1 SPADVDVVEAHGTGT
16 RLGDPIEAQA
26 LLATYGRRDPGAEP
40 VWLGSLK
47 SNIGHTQAAAGIGGV
62 IKMVEALRRGV
73 LPKTLHVDLPTSQVD
88 WSAGRVSLLAEERTW
103 PTVGRARRAA
113 VSSFGIS
120 GTNAHVIL
128 EQAPDDL
135 SAGSAEGTDDVARGV
150 DPAIPNVLVLSGHSA
165 GAVRDSATAL
175 AALLGDTEVTPS
187 DVAFSLT
194 RRSVFEHRAVVLGR
208 GREELVAGLEALA
221 RGDSGAAVVKG
232 AAAAGKTGW
241 LFTGQGSQRV
251 GMGRELYGRF
261 PVFAAAIDEICG
273 HFDGVLGDSLR
284 EVIFSDPN
292 GELDSTVWTQAA
304 LFAVELALAALLRSW
319 GVEPDVVVGHSVGGL
334 AAACV
339 AGVMTVADAC
349 AVVAAR
355 GQLMQETAEGVMVAV
370 RASEAEIAGL
380 LTEMPDGEVS
390 IAAVNGPE
398 SVVIS
403 GDPEA
408 VAALA
413 NRYEDRRVRRLSVN
427 RAFHSAR
434 MTPVVERLE
443 QVLTGITLSPPRI
456 PVVSDSTGA
465 LLTAEEATSPRYW
478 AEHVRR
484 PVRFADAVVTLRTLG
499 VSRCVELGPDPVLTA
514 VLGELQPMSTGML
527 RAGRAESHTAL
538 AGLAHLH
545 VHGHA
550 VDWSATLP
558 AGRRVPLPT
567 YPFQRTHYW
576 LSTDAP
582 RGGADALGFEPVEH
596 AILTAATELPGGA
609 GHMFSGRL
617 TATSPVWLREH
628 AIHGTLILPGVA
640 YLDMMLHV
648 AGMIGCDRVDELTH
662 YVFMAI
668 PDQGALHLRVLV
680 EPADTAGRHP
690 FALYSRAADAQPD
703 VEWAH
708 HAGGL
713 LSTAGAAPDFALRE
727 WPPAG
732 ADAIDAAEFYRAAT
746 EAGLGYGP
754 YFSGLRRIWSVGDER
769 YAEVSLPDGASPNG
783 YGIHPG
789 LLDSVIQPSVLVPAE
804 GPHELDVRVPFSWGG
819 AVLHATRAARVR
831 VRIAPV
837 AEGEVRLEIADE
849 TGAPV
854 MTIDS
859 LVLRVVNPEQ
869 TSAARSAD
877 LDGLHQVTWT
887 PLPVQDSAPGDT
899 TAVLGDSAMADA
911 TGWDD
916 HSDLAALLAAV
927 RGGAAAPESLVVRV
941 RSESADPAES
951 GRLLGHRVLALAQ
964 EVLADDRLTSRVV
977 VVTEGA
983 VTPVRDIG
991 AACVWGLIRSVQAEH
1006 PGRFVLVDID
1016 DADGLRLLPAAIAT
1030 GEPQLAIRGAAF
1042 HVPRLARFAATPD
1055 GPHWPMDGTVLI
1067 TGGTGALGVAV
1078 ARHLVVEHGV
1088 TRLLLVSRRGADAP
1102 GATDVAAELCARGAQ
1117 VTIVACDIADRTAT
1131 AELLAALP
1139 DSAPLRGIVH
1149 CAGALDDGV
1158 VAALT
1163 PERIDTV
1170 LRSKAHGA
1178 WNLHELTRDHELDAF
1193 VLFSSAIGVLG
1204 GPGQGNYAAAN
1215 AFLDALAEH
1224 RVSHNLPGLS
1234 LAWGLWADEAGMGG
1248 RLGAQDRARLAR
1260 TGLSPLPSEQAL
1272 ALLDASVSMD
1282 RAVLVPAKLDLA
1294 AIQATADSASA
1305 LLRGLVRPPRNQQP
1319 RSDAPRTLLARD
1331 LAALDDA
1338 DRVAHLT
1345 DVVGTEVAAVLGHDT
1360 TASIDPRQQ
1369 FKDLGFDSLSAVE
1382 LRNTLNT
1389 ITGLRLPATLLF
1401 DFPTL
1406 NELAAQLN
1414 SELAGTRPETR
1425 APVRRRASVGDPVVI
1440 VGVGCRFPGGVASS
1454 DDLWDLVA
1462 EGVDAVSGFPVN
1474 RGWDPGV
1481 IDPMGGPGKS
1491 YLGIGGFVHDA
1502 DRFDAEFFGISPREA
1517 LAMDPQQRVLLEVA
1531 WEALEHAGI
1540 DPTALRGSET
1550 GVFLGVVGQEYASL
1564 SRVGTEGVE
1573 GYLLTGTTVSVAS
1586 GRVAYALG
1594 LEGPA
1599 VTVDTA
1605 CSSSLV
1611 ALHQA
1616 AAALRAGECDMALA
1630 GGVAVLATPGMF
1642 VEFSRLNGLAADG
1655 RCKSFAD
1662 AADGTTWA
1670 EGAGVLVLERLS
1682 DARRLGHE
1690 VLAVVR
1696 GSAVN
1701 QDGASN
1707 GLSAPNGP
1715 AQQRVIR
1722 AALAAAGLDASDVD
1736 AVEAHGT
1743 GTRLGDPIEAQAI
1756 LATYGQRRQDA
1767 EPLWL
1772 GSLKSNIG
1780 HAQAAAGIGG
1790 VIKMVEALRRGVLPK
1805 TLHVNSP
1812 TTQVDWTSGR
1822 VELLTEPRDWPE
1834 VGRTRRAAVSSF
1846 GISGTNAH
1854 VILEQAPAQV
1864 VADPGGDKYAR
1875 ALPVAVALS
1884 GRSDAALRA
1893 AGDRL
1898 AGALRAGADPRD
1910 MALSLS
1916 RRTVFDHR
1924 AVVVGDGPD
1933 ELAAGLRALAGGV
1946 PNTNL
1951 ALGVADSGKTAW
1963 LFTGQGAQRPG
1974 MGRELYEVFP
1984 VFAAAVDDACGH
1996 FDALLGGS
2004 LREVIFAAESDALD
2018 STIWAQAGLFAVELG
2033 LAALLDSWGLTPDV
2047 VAGHSLGGLVAAH
2060 VAGVLSVADA
2070 CAVVAARGRL
2080 MEAVG
2085 AGAMASVSASEADVS
2100 AVLTQVPG
2108 VSIAAVNGPQSVVVS
2123 GDRDAVARVVARFA
2137 DRRTRWLRVGKG
2149 FHSAHMDPVA
2159 GRLEEV
2165 FARVALS
2172 PPRIPVVSDC
2182 TGEPLSPEQA
2192 TSPRY
2197 WAEHVRRPVRF
2208 GDSVRCLRTM
2218 GVTRCVELGP
2228 DPALSVLIGEA
2239 GPASTSLLRSGRE
2252 EVRTVLAALAH
2263 LHVRGQ
2269 AVDWSRVSPGGRR
2282 ITLPTYPF
2290 QRSSYWL
2297 TPSGRPSVA
2306 TAGLA
2311 DTGHPL
2317 LGAAVEIPG
2326 SGEIV
2331 YTGRLSVRSQPWLA
2345 QHAVH
2350 GIIVL
2355 PGVAYVDLLLGV
2367 GADVGA
2373 RHIEELVHHR
2383 LLTVPEDRARLLR
2396 VTVSAVDSSGIRQA
2410 VLYSR
2415 AEDAARDAAW
2425 VRHATA
2431 ELSADESLP
2440 TMDFPDWPP
2449 AGSAPVDIDEFYRRL
2464 VGLGFDYGPIF
2475 QGVRACWTEG
2485 EVTYAEVA
2493 LAADVDARSFA
2504 LHPALLDSALHPL
2517 MLWEQSESVRLPYS
2531 WRGVTAYAAGRTE
2544 VRVRLRRTGEDTL
2557 ALDITDTAGEP
2568 VLRVDTLTTRSAA
2581 PDQVGAAAEAAEPL
2595 YEMTWVP
2602 VTGPAARSTG
2612 VRWAVLGDPA
2622 TAAAL
2627 RAVGMDVT
2635 DHRDLVSVAE
2645 SSDYLVVAV
2654 SGAAPTPDAVHA
2666 EVTAQLAT
2674 VQEHL
2679 AGAAGYRLI
2688 VLTRHAV
2695 VLDGDTA
2702 EPDLAGAAVWGLVR
2716 SAQSEEPDRIV
2727 LVDHDGASAS
2737 LRALAAAVDSGEP
2750 QVAIRRGVVTVP
2762 RLAPATVSADVPAE
2776 FDTEAT
2782 VLITGGTGAL
2792 GAVLARHVVR
2802 RRGARHLVLLS
2813 RRGPDADGASELVA
2827 ELTAA
2832 GAAVR
2837 VVACDVADRAAL
2849 AAVLASIP
2857 PQHPLTAVIH
2867 TAGTLDDGAIASL
2880 TPTRL
2885 SRVLAPKVDAAW
2897 HLHEL
2902 TTDVELSSF
2911 VVFSSIAG
2919 LIGNRGQGN
2928 YAAANTFLDALAQHR
2943 RNRGLPAQSLAW
2955 GLWEQASRMT
2965 AGLDQVDLDRLRR
2978 TGIRRL
2984 PTDLALRLFD
2994 TAAAAPHALLVP
3006 AQLDLDMLNRGDG
3019 QAPAVLRGVVRATGA
3034 RARTRPDQG
3043 TRLRERLRGSSAA
3056 EQNAVLLDHVRTVL
3070 ANVLGHGSTA
3080 MIDAHRGFSEMGVD
3094 SLTTIELRDRFTE
3107 STGLRLPLSALFDYP
3122 TPAGLAAH
3130 LRIELNTAATESPD
3144 APAPEPL
3151 GELDRLEQSIQ
3162 RSNPRDRAAL
3172 IARLKAM
3179 TARLDDA
3186 AESVGSEVPAFD
3198 NDDDIYA
3205 FIDNELGLA
3214 EPTADKD

>member
-1 SPADVDVVEAHGTGT
+1 
-16 RLGDPIEAQA
+16 
-26 LLATYGRRDPGAEP
+26 
-40 VWLGSLK
+40 
-47 SNIGHTQAAAGIGGV
+47 
-62 IKMVEALRRGV
+62 M
-73 LPKTLHVDLPTSQVD
+73 
-88 WSAGRVSLLAEERTW
+88 
-103 PTVGRARRAA
+103 
-113 VSSFGIS
+113 
-120 GTNAHVIL
+120 
-128 EQAPDDL
+128 
-135 SAGSAEGTDDVARGV
+135 
-150 DPAIPNVLVLSGHSA
+150 LVLSGRSE
-165 GAVRDSATAL
+165 GAVRDSAAAL
-175 AALLGDTEVTPS
+175 AALLGDTGVTPR
-187 DVAFSLT
+187 DVAFSLA
-194 RRSVFEHRAVVLGR
+194 RRSVFEHRAVVLGPE
-208 GREELVAGLEALA
+208 REELVAGLTALA
-221 RGDSGAAVVKG
+221 RGGSGAEVVRSAVT
-232 AAAAGKTGW
+232 AGKTGW

-261 PVFAAAIDEICG
+261 PVFAETIDVICA
-273 HFDGVLGDSLR
+273 HFDDLLGDSLR
-284 EVIFSDPN
+284 EVMFSDPN
-292 GELDSTVWTQAA
+292 GVLDSTVWTQAA

-319 GVEPDVVVGHSVGGL
+319 GVEPDVVAGHSVGGL

-339 AGVMTVADAC
+339 AGVMTLADAC

-355 GQLMQETAEGVMVAV
+355 GQLMQATAEGAMVAV

-380 LTEMPDGEVS
+380 LTEVAGGEVS

-413 NRYEDRRVRRLSVN
+413 GRYEDRRVRRLNVN
-427 RAFHSAR
+427 RAFHSAH
-434 MTPVVERLE
+434 MAPVVAQLE
-443 QVLTGITLSPPRI
+443 QVLARVTLSPPRI

-465 LLTAEEATSPRYW
+465 LLTVEQATSSRYW
-478 AEHVRR
+478 AEHVRK
-484 PVRFADAVVTLRTLG
+484 PVRFADAVAAMRGLG
-499 VSRCVELGPDPVLTA
+499 VSRCAELGPDPVLTA
-514 VLGELQPMSTGML
+514 VLGELQPMSASML
-527 RAGRAESHTAL
+527 RAGRGEIRTAL

-545 VHGHA
+545 VHGHS
-550 VDWSATLP
+550 VDWSRVLP
-558 AGRRVPLPT
+558 GGRRIPLPT

-576 LSTDAP
+576 PATAGPQGD
-582 RGGADALGFEPVEH
+582 ADALGFETVDH
-596 AILTAATELPGGA
+596 AILSAMTELPGGA
-609 GHMFSGRL
+609 GHLFSGRL
-617 TATSPVWLREH
+617 TAISPVWVREH

-640 YLDMMLHV
+640 YLDMMLHI
-648 AGMIGCDRVDELTH
+648 AGALGCDRVDELTH
-662 YVFMAI
+662 YAFMAI
-668 PDQGALHLRVLV
+668 PDQGALRIRVIV
-680 EPADTAGRHP
+680 EPADAAGRRA
-690 FALYSRAADAQPD
+690 FAVYSRAADTHPD
-703 VEWAH
+703 VDWTH

-713 LSTAGAAPDFALRE
+713 LSAGGAEPDFDLRD

-732 ADAIDAAEFYRAAT
+732 AEAIDTVDFYRDAAQ
-746 EAGLGYGP
+746 AGLGYGP

-769 YAEVSLPDGASPNG
+769 YAEVCLPDGASPSG

-804 GPHELDVRVPFSWGG
+804 GPHALDVRVPFSWGG
-819 AVLHATRAARVR
+819 AVLHATRAPRVR
-831 VRIAPV
+831 VRITPV
-837 AEGEVRLEIADE
+837 TEGEVRLEIADE
-849 TGAPV
+849 TGVPV

-869 TSAARSAD
+869 TSAAGSAGV
-877 LDGLHQVTWT
+877 DGLHQVTWASLSV
-887 PLPVQDSAPGDT
+887 PDSVNTGT
-899 TAVLGDSAMADA
+899 VAVLGDSNMATA
-911 TGWDD
+911 TGWDNYE
-916 HSDLAALLAAV
+916 DLATLAAAV
-927 RGGAAAPESLVVRV
+927 AGGAGAPESIVVRF
-941 RSESADPAES
+941 RAESGDPAES
-951 GRLLGHRVLALAQ
+951 GRLLGHRVLALLQ
-964 EVLADDRLTSRVV
+964 GVLAHRLTSRVV

-991 AACVWGLIRSVQAEH
+991 AACVWGMVRSAQAEH
-1006 PGRFVLVDID
+1006 PGRFMLVDID
-1016 DADGLRLLPAAIAT
+1016 DPDRLRLLSGVIAT
-1030 GEPQLAIRGAAF
+1030 GEPQVAIRDAECR
-1042 HVPRLARFAATPD
+1042 VPRLARVAATATSPT
-1055 GPHWPMDGTVLI
+1055 WPREGTVLI

-1088 TRLLLVSRRGADAP
+1088 SRLLLVSRRGAKAP
-1102 GATDVAAELCARGAQ
+1102 GATDIAAELGTLGAD
-1117 VTIVACDIADRTAT
+1117 VTIAACDLADRSAT
-1131 AELLAALP
+1131 SDLLAALP
-1139 DSAPLRGIVH
+1139 DSAPLRAVVH
-1149 CAGALDDGV
+1149 CAGTLDDGV
-1158 VAALT
+1158 VSALT

-1178 WNLHELTRDHELDAF
+1178 WNLHELTRDRELDAF
-1193 VLFSSAIGVLG
+1193 VLFSSAIGILG

-1224 RVSHNLPGLS
+1224 RVSQGLPGLS

-1248 RLGAQDRARLAR
+1248 RLGAQDLARLAR
-1260 TGLSPLPSEQAL
+1260 TGLGPLPTRQAM
-1272 ALLDASVSMD
+1272 ALLDASVGMD
-1282 RAVLVPAKLDLA
+1282 RPVLVPAKLDLSG
-1294 AIQATADSASA
+1294 IQAAADSASV
-1305 LLRGLVRPPRNQQP
+1305 LLRGLVKQPRNQQSA
-1319 RSDAPRTLLARD
+1319 SDDATRTSLARD
-1331 LAALDDA
+1331 LATLDEA
-1338 DRVAHLT
+1338 GRIGHLT
-1345 DVVGTEVAAVLGHDT
+1345 DVLRAEVATVLGHDA

-1369 FKDLGFDSLSAVE
+1369 FKALGFDSLSAVE

-1406 NELAAQLN
+1406 NDLAAHLN
-1414 SELAGTRPETR
+1414 VELAGARPETR
-1425 APVRRRASVGDPVVI
+1425 APVRRRASTGDPVVI
-1440 VGVGCRFPGGVASS
+1440 VGVGCRFPGGVASA

-1474 RGWDPGV
+1474 RGWDPAV
-1481 IDPMGGPGKS
+1481 VDPSGGPGKS

-1540 DPTALRGSET
+1540 DPSGLRGSET

-1564 SRVGTEGVE
+1564 SRVGSEGVE

-1616 AAALRAGECDMALA
+1616 AAALRAGECSMALA

-1722 AALAAAGLDASDVD
+1722 AALAAAGLGTSDVD

-1756 LATYGQRRQDA
+1756 LATYGQRGDDA

-1805 TLHVNSP
+1805 TLHVNVPSS
-1812 TTQVDWTSGR
+1812 QVDWTAGR

-1834 VGRTRRAAVSSF
+1834 VGRLRRAAVSSF

-1854 VILEQAPAQV
+1854 VILEQAPAPV
-1864 VADPGGDKYAR
+1864 VTDPDPGVEGDAPG
-1875 ALPVAVALS
+1875 LPVALALS
-1884 GRSDAALRA
+1884 GRSESAVRA
-1893 AGDRL
+1893 AADRL

-1910 MALSLS
+1910 AALSLS
-1916 RRTVFDHR
+1916 RRTMFDHR

-1933 ELAAGLRALAGGV
+1933 ELVAELRALAVGDPSAGPSV
-1946 PNTNL
+1946 G
-1951 ALGVADSGKTAW
+1951 AADSGKSAW

-1974 MGRELYEVFP
+1974 MGHELYEAFP
-1984 VFAAAVDDACGH
+1984 VFAEAVEEACGH

-2004 LREVIFAAESDALD
+2004 LREVIFAEEPERLD
-2018 STIWAQAGLFAVELG
+2018 STVWAQAGLFAVELG
-2033 LAALLDSWGLTPDV
+2033 LAALLDSWGLAPDV
-2047 VAGHSLGGLVAAH
+2047 VVGHSLGGLVAAQ
-2060 VAGVLSVADA
+2060 VAGVMSVADA

-2085 AGAMASVSASEADVS
+2085 AGAMASVSASEADV
-2100 AVLTQVPG
+2100 AALLADVPG
-2108 VSIAAVNGPQSVVVS
+2108 VSIAAVNGPESVVVS
-2123 GDRDAVARVVARFA
+2123 GGRDAVAQVLTRCA
-2137 DRRTRWLRVGKG
+2137 DRRTRWLRVGRA
-2149 FHSAHMDPVA
+2149 FHSAQMDPVVDQ
-2159 GRLEEV
+2159 LEQV
-2165 FARVALS
+2165 FAGVTLS

-2182 TGEPLSPEQA
+2182 TGELLSPEQA
-2192 TSPRY
+2192 MSPRY

-2208 GDSVRCLRTM
+2208 GDAVRCLRTL

-2228 DPALSVLIGEA
+2228 DPALSAMTGES
-2239 GPASTSLLRSGRE
+2239 GPASVGLLRSGRR

-2269 AVDWSRVSPGGRR
+2269 AVDWPRVLPGGRG
-2282 ITLPTYPF
+2282 IPLPTYPF

-2297 TPSGRPSVA
+2297 MSSSQPSVA

-2317 LGAAVEIPG
+2317 LGAAIEIPG

-2331 YTGRLSVRSQPWLA
+2331 YTGRLSVQSQPWMA
-2345 QHAVH
+2345 EHAVH
-2350 GIIVL
+2350 GIVVL

-2367 GADVGA
+2367 GADIGA

-2383 LLTVPEDRARLLR
+2383 LLTMPENRARLLR
-2396 VTVSAVDSSGIRQA
+2396 VTVTAADTSGTRHVA
-2410 VLYSR
+2410 MYSR
-2415 AEDAARDAAW
+2415 AEDAAPGAEWAE
-2425 VRHATA
+2425 HATA
-2431 ELSADESLP
+2431 VLSSGASVP

-2449 AGSAPVDIDEFYRRL
+2449 AGCAQVDVAEFYRRL
-2464 VGLGFDYGPIF
+2464 EGLGFDYGPIF

-2485 EVTYAEVA
+2485 DVTYAEIT
-2493 LAADVDARSFA
+2493 LAETVDAQSFG

-2517 MLWEQSESVRLPYS
+2517 MIWEQSDNVRLPYS
-2531 WRGVTAYAAGRTE
+2531 WRGVTAYAMGHTE
-2544 VRVRLRRTGEDTL
+2544 VRVRLRRTGKDTL

-2568 VLRVDTLTTRSAA
+2568 VLHVHTLTTRSAT
-2581 PDQVGAAAEAAEPL
+2581 PNQVGAAAQVSAPL
-2595 YEMTWVP
+2595 YGMTWVP
-2602 VTGPAARSTG
+2602 VAGPATGRTG
-2612 VRWAVLGDPA
+2612 VRWAALGDPSL
-2622 TAAAL
+2622 AAEL

-2635 DHRDLVSVAE
+2635 DYWDLE
-2645 SSDYLVVAV
+2645 SIVDSPDYLVVAA
-2654 SGAAPTPDAVHA
+2654 SGALPSPDGVHT
-2666 EVTAQLAT
+2666 EVAAQLAT
-2674 VQEHL
+2674 VQSYL
-2679 AGAAGYRLI
+2679 AGAAAGSRLV

-2695 VLDGDTA
+2695 VVDGDTA

-2716 SAQSEEPDRIV
+2716 TAQSEEPDRIL
-2727 LVDHDGASAS
+2727 LVDHDGSPAA

-2750 QVAIRRGVVTVP
+2750 QITLRHGVISVP
-2762 RLAPATVSADVPAE
+2762 RLAPAAMIPDAPTE
-2776 FDTEAT
+2776 FDAAGT
-2782 VLITGGTGAL
+2782 VLVTGGTGAL
-2792 GAVLARHVVR
+2792 GAVLARHLVR
-2802 RRGARHLVLLS
+2802 HRGARHLLLLS
-2813 RRGPDADGASELVA
+2813 RRGPDAEGAAELVA
-2827 ELTAA
+2827 ELAAA
-2832 GAAVR
+2832 GAEVR

-2857 PQHPLTAVIH
+2857 AEHPLTDVIH
-2867 TAGTLDDGAIASL
+2867 TAGALDDGAITSL

-2885 SRVLAPKVDAAW
+2885 AGVLAPKVDAAW

-2902 TTDVELSSF
+2902 TRDADLSSF

-2928 YAAANTFLDALAQHR
+2928 YAAANAFLDALAQHR
-2943 RNRGLPAQSLAW
+2943 RALGLPAQSLAW
-2955 GLWEQASRMT
+2955 GLWEQASQLT
-2965 AGLDQVDLDRLRR
+2965 SGLAEVDLDRLRR
-2978 TGIRRL
+2978 SGIRRL
-2984 PTDLALRLFD
+2984 PTDQALRLFD
-2994 TAAAAPHALLVP
+2994 TASVSPSALLVP
-3006 AQLDLDMLNRGDG
+3006 AQLDLDMLNRNDG
-3019 QAPAVLRGVVRATGA
+3019 PVPAVLRGLVRTTSA
-3034 RARTRPDQG
+3034 RARTRPDRG
-3043 TRLRERLRGSSAA
+3043 ARLRGQLHGRSEA
-3056 EQNAVLLDHVRTVL
+3056 EQSAVLLDHVRTVL
-3070 ANVLGHGSTA
+3070 ANVLGHRSTA
-3080 MIDAHRGFSEMGVD
+3080 AVDAHRGFSEMGVD
-3094 SLTTIELRDRFTE
+3094 SLTTIELRNRFTE

-3130 LRIELNTAATESPD
+3130 LRAELAMAAIEAPDAAPPELLVELN
-3144 APAPEPL
+3144 
-3151 GELDRLEQSIQ
+3151 RLEQSIQ
-3162 RSNPRDRAAL
+3162 RSDPRERAELA
-3172 IARLKAM
+3172 ARLRAM
-3179 TARLDDA
+3179 TARLDGA
-3186 AESVGSEVPAFD
+3186 GEPVGDEVPAFE

-3205 FIDNELGLA
+3205 FIDKQLGLA
-3214 EPTADKD
+3214 EPTAEKD